1 MLLAVVALPGCEM
14 LQDQFLKNMV
24 QTRVPVTIYL
34 MNGIRLLGE
43 VESFDQYG
51 LVLGG
56 TTQQFVYKHAIST
69 IVPTREIAVKAAAPA
84 ERKESAPPALRDAAP
99 AAPKDAAA
107 APRDVAPAVQK
118 DAVPAERLAEAPAAQ
133 KEAPAAA
140 QKDAAPA
147 APKDAAPEPKDA
159 APRKTTTLRARTK
172 RS

>member
-1 MLLAVVALPGCEM
+1 M

-84 ERKESAPPALRDAAP
+84 ERKEAAPLALKDAAP
-99 AAPKDAAA
+99 AAPKDAT
-107 APRDVAPAVQK
+107 
-118 DAVPAERLAEAPAAQ
+118 PAERLAEVPAAQ

-147 APKDAAPEPKDA
+147 APNEAPPEQKDA

>member
-1 MLLAVVALPGCEM
+1 M

-69 IVPTREIAVKAAAPA
+69 NVPTREIAVRAAAPA
-84 ERKESAPPALRDAAP
+84 ERKEAAP
-99 AAPKDAAA
+99 
-107 APRDVAPAVQK
+107 V
-118 DAVPAERLAEAPAAQ
+118 
-133 KEAPAAA
+133 A

-147 APKDAAPEPKDA
+147 APQTAAQAAPKDAAPAAPPAEPKEVPRAAQTDVQKDAAPAEQKDA

>member
-1 MLLAVVALPGCEM
+1 M

-69 IVPTREIAVKAAAPA
+69 IVPTREIAVRAAAPA
-84 ERKESAPPALRDAAP
+84 ERKEAAP
-99 AAPKDAAA
+99 
-107 APRDVAPAVQK
+107 V
-118 DAVPAERLAEAPAAQ
+118 
-133 KEAPAAA
+133 A

-147 APKDAAPEPKDA
+147 APQTAAQAAPKDAAPAAPPAEPKEVPRAAQTDVQKDAAPAEQKDA

>member
-1 MLLAVVALPGCEM
+1 M

-69 IVPTREIAVKAAAPA
+69 IVPTREIAVRPAAPA
-84 ERKESAPPALRDAAP
+84 ERKDTAPGAQKEAAPASHNDAPPVARKEAAAP
-99 AAPKDAAA
+99 AAT
-107 APRDVAPAVQK
+107 
-118 DAVPAERLAEAPAAQ
+118 
-133 KEAPAAA
+133 
-140 QKDAAPA
+140 DAAPV
-147 APKDAAPEPKDA
+147 APKDAAPAERTEETPPAPKDA
-159 APRKTTTLRARTK
+159 APRKTTTLRARIK

>member
-1 MLLAVVALPGCEM
+1 MLLDVVALPGCEM

-84 ERKESAPPALRDAAP
+84 ERKEAAPLALKDAAP
-99 AAPKDAAA
+99 AAPKDAT
-107 APRDVAPAVQK
+107 
-118 DAVPAERLAEAPAAQ
+118 PAERLAEVPAAQ

-147 APKDAAPEPKDA
+147 APNEAPPEQKDA

>member
-1 MLLAVVALPGCEM
+1 MLLDVVALPGCEM

-84 ERKESAPPALRDAAP
+84 ERKEAAPLALKDAAP
-99 AAPKDAAA
+99 AAPKDAA
-107 APRDVAPAVQK
+107 
-118 DAVPAERLAEAPAAQ
+118 PAERLAEVPPAQ

-147 APKDAAPEPKDA
+147 APNEAPPEQKDA